1 MGVCHSL
8 ERLYTPTPEKSGRG
22 GYATPAKLDSL
33 LSMSGSILSPEAR
46 AHLLLMMR
54 RQTPSPVHR
63 RMNALLLLDDG
74 WTVERVAEVL
84 FIDAE
89 TVREHRRLYQASGV
103 TGIERLKYEGGEPA
117 LNAEQLA
124 VLGAELDTR
133 LYMTA
138 KAVCAFVERTFEVTY
153 TPHAMAKLLKRLG
166 FVYKMPKSVPAKA
179 NEDAQRKYVAEILGP
194 LMKAAN
200 DDTPLY
206 FVDGT
211 HPSYTAHAAYGWI
224 RKGETRELKSN
235 HGRTNISINGAL
247 SWPGRDFVHRQAERI
262 TSAEMILLFQDL
274 QARHPTASA
283 IRVVLDNAR
292 YNHSK
297 ELKAWLACDDC
308 RVQLFHLPAYA
319 PNLNLIERFWWLF
332 KKSTIYNEYF
342 PTFADF
348 KAAVEGFFARLD
360 DYRDEIRSLITD
372 KFHFMGKFNPQ
383 GP

>member
-1 MGVCHSL
+1 
-8 ERLYTPTPEKSGRG
+8 
-22 GYATPAKLDSL
+22 
-33 LSMSGSILSPEAR
+33 MSGAILSPEDR
-46 AHLLLMMR
+46 AQLLLLMR

-74 WTVERVAEVL
+74 WTAERVAEAL

-103 TGIERLKYEGGEPA
+103 TGIERLQYAGAEPA

-124 VLGAELDTR
+124 VLGAELDAR

-138 KAVCAFVERTFEVTY
+138 KAVCAFVERTFEVIY
-153 TPHAMAKLLKRLG
+153 TPHAMAKLLKRLS
-166 FVYKMPKSVPAKA
+166 FVYKMPKKVPAKS
-179 NEDAQRKYVAEILGP
+179 NEDVQRKYVEEVLGP

-200 DDTPLY
+200 EDTPLY

-235 HGRTNISINGAL
+235 HGRSNISINGAL
-247 SWPGRDFVHRQAERI
+247 SWPGREFVHRLPERI
-262 TSAEMILLFQDL
+262 TSAEMILLFEDL
-274 QARHPTASA
+274 QARHPAASA

-297 ELKAWLACDDC
+297 EIKAWLACDDC
-308 RVQLFHLPAYA
+308 RVELIYLPAYA

-348 KAAVEGFFARLD
+348 KAAVEGFFVRLD
-360 DYRDEIRSLITD
+360 DYRDAIVSLITD

-383 GP
+383 AP

>member
-1 MGVCHSL
+1 M
-8 ERLYTPTPEKSGRG
+8 SGR
-22 GYATPAKLDSL
+22 
-33 LSMSGSILSPEAR
+33 ILSPEDR
-46 AHLLLMMR
+46 AHLLRMMR
-54 RQTPSPVHR
+54 RHTPSPVHR
-63 RMNALLLLDDG
+63 RMNTLLLLDDS
-74 WTVERVAEVL
+74 WAAERVAEVL
-84 FIDAE
+84 FIDVE

-103 TGIERLKYEGGEPA
+103 IGVERLKYEGAEPS
-117 LNAEQLA
+117 LNAEQLKA
-124 VLGAELDTR
+124 LGAELDTH

-138 KAVCAFVERTFEVTY
+138 KAVCAFVERTFDVTY

-166 FVYKMPKSVPAKA
+166 FVYKMPKKVPAKA
-179 NEDAQRKYVAEILGP
+179 NEDAQRKFVEETLGP

-235 HGRTNISINGAL
+235 HGRQNVNINGAL
-247 SWPGRDFVHRQAERI
+247 SWPGREFVHRQTGRI
-262 TSAEMILLFQDL
+262 TSAEMILLFEDL

-308 RVQLFHLPAYA
+308 RVELVHLPTYA

-332 KKSTIYNEYF
+332 KKETIYNEYF

-348 KAAVEGFFARLD
+348 KAAVEAFFARLH
-360 DYRDEIRSLITD
+360 DYRDEIESLITD
-372 KFHFMGKFNPQ
+372 KFHFIGKFNPQ
-383 GP
+383 AP

>member
-1 MGVCHSL
+1 
-8 ERLYTPTPEKSGRG
+8 
-22 GYATPAKLDSL
+22 
-33 LSMSGSILSPEAR
+33 MSGLILPPDDR
-46 AHLLLMMR
+46 VHLLLMMR

-74 WTVERVAEVL
+74 WTAEQVAKVL

-89 TVREHRRLYQASGV
+89 TVHEHRRLYQASGV
-103 TGIERLKYEGGEPA
+103 AGIERLKYEGAASDLSEAQCAA
-117 LNAEQLA
+117 L
-124 VLGAELDTR
+124 GTELDAR

-138 KAVCAFVERTFEVTY
+138 KAVCAFVQRTFEVTY

-166 FVYKMPKSVPAKA
+166 FVYKMPKKLPAKA
-179 NEDAQRKYVAEILGP
+179 DEAVQRQFVAEVLGP
-194 LMKAAN
+194 VMQAAN
-200 DDTPLY
+200 DDAPLY
-206 FVDGT
+206 FADGT
-211 HPSYTAHAAYGWI
+211 HPSYTAHAASGWI

-235 HGRTNISINGAL
+235 HGRTNVSINGAL
-247 SWPGRDFVHRQAERI
+247 SWPGREFVHRQTGRI
-262 TSAEMILLFQDL
+262 TSAEMILLFKDL
-274 QARHPTASA
+274 EARHPTASA

-297 ELKAWLACDDC
+297 ELKAWLARDDC
-308 RVQLFHLPAYA
+308 RIEVIYLPPYA

-348 KAAVEGFFARLD
+348 KAAVDGFFARLGE
-360 DYRDEIRSLITD
+360 YRGEILSLITD

-383 GP
+383 AP

>member
-1 MGVCHSL
+1 
-8 ERLYTPTPEKSGRG
+8 
-22 GYATPAKLDSL
+22 
-33 LSMSGSILSPEAR
+33 
-46 AHLLLMMR
+46 
-54 RQTPSPVHR
+54 
-63 RMNALLLLDDG
+63 MNALLLLDDG
-74 WTVERVAEVL
+74 WRAERVAEVL

-89 TVREHRRLYQASGV
+89 TVREHHRLYQASGV
-103 TGIERLKYEGGEPA
+103 AGIERLKYEGGEPA
-117 LNAEQLA
+117 LDVDQLRA
-124 VLGAELDTR
+124 LGAELDGR

-138 KAVCAFVERTFEVTY
+138 KAVCAFVAQTFAVTY

-179 NEDAQRKYVAEILGP
+179 NEDAQRTFVEETLGP

-211 HPSYTAHAAYGWI
+211 HPSYTAHAAHGWI

-235 HGRTNISINGAL
+235 HGRTNININGAL
-247 SWPGRDFVHRQAERI
+247 SWPGREFVHRQAGRI
-262 TSAEMILLFQDL
+262 TSAEMILLFEDL
-274 QARHPTASA
+274 QARHPTATA
-283 IRVVLDNAR
+283 INVVLDNAR

-297 ELKAWLACDDC
+297 EVKAWLACDDC
-308 RVQLFHLPAYA
+308 RIKLVYLPPYA

-360 DYRDEIRSLITD
+360 DYRDAIESLITD
-372 KFHFMGKFNPQ
+372 KFHFMGKLNPQ
-383 GP
+383 AP

>member
-1 MGVCHSL
+1 
-8 ERLYTPTPEKSGRG
+8 
-22 GYATPAKLDSL
+22 
-33 LSMSGSILSPEAR
+33 
-46 AHLLLMMR
+46 
-54 RQTPSPVHR
+54 
-63 RMNALLLLDDG
+63 MNALLLLDDG
-74 WTVERVAEVL
+74 WTAERVAAVL

-89 TVREHRRLYQASGV
+89 TVRDHRRLYQASGV
-103 TGIERLKYEGGEPA
+103 AGIERLNYEGAEPA

-124 VLGAELDTR
+124 ALSAELDSR
-133 LYMTA
+133 LYTTA
-138 KAVCAFVERTFEVTY
+138 KAVCAFVQRTFEVSY
-153 TPHAMAKLLKRLG
+153 TPHAMAKLLGRLG
-166 FVYKMPKSVPAKA
+166 FVYKLPKKVPAKA
-179 NEDAQRKYVAEILGP
+179 DEAVQRQFVEAVLGP

-200 DDTPLY
+200 KDTPLY
-206 FVDGT
+206 FADAT

-235 HGRTNISINGAL
+235 HGRTNVSNHQAL
-247 SWPGRDFVHRQAERI
+247 SWPGREFVHRQAGRI

-274 QARHPTASA
+274 QAKHPAASA

-292 YNHSK
+292 DNHSK

-308 RVQLFHLPAYA
+308 RIAVVYLPPYA

-348 KAAVEGFFARLD
+348 KAAVDGFFARLD
-360 DYRDEIRSLITD
+360 DYRGEILSLITD

-383 GP
+383 AP

>member
-1 MGVCHSL
+1 
-8 ERLYTPTPEKSGRG
+8 
-22 GYATPAKLDSL
+22 
-33 LSMSGSILSPEAR
+33 MSGLILSPEVR

-63 RMNALLLLDDG
+63 RMNTLVLLDDG
-74 WTVERVAEVL
+74 FSAEQIAKVL

-89 TVREHRRLYQASGV
+89 TVREHLRLYRSSGV
-103 TGIERLKYEGGEPA
+103 TGIERLKYEGAEPA
-117 LNAEQLA
+117 LNEEQLA
-124 VLGAELDTR
+124 ALGAELDSR

-138 KAVCAFVERTFEVTY
+138 KAVCAFVRRSCNVDY

-166 FVYKMPKSVPAKA
+166 FVYKMPKKVPAKA
-179 NEDAQRKYVAEILGP
+179 NEDVQRKFVEEVLGP

-206 FVDGT
+206 FADGT

-235 HGRTNISINGAL
+235 HGRTNVSINGAL
-247 SWPGRDFVHRQAERI
+247 SWPGREFVHRQTGRI
-262 TSAEMILLFQDL
+262 TSAEMILLFKDL
-274 QARHPTASA
+274 EARHPTVSA

-297 ELKAWLACDDC
+297 ALKAWLARDDC
-308 RVQLFHLPAYA
+308 RIEVIYLPAYA

-332 KKSTIYNEYF
+332 KKSAIYNEYF

-348 KAAVEGFFARLD
+348 KAAVDGFFAKLD
-360 DYRDEIRSLITD
+360 DYRDEILSLITD

-383 GP
+383 AP